1 MDDYKKYLIKEA
13 KKDIIQRVYSKDF
26 DTINY
31 IGGFIKSTNINMK
44 DKDIEKLKNRIYNNT
59 ELYRKYLDSAIENSL
74 SIKIDYINYDI
85 ENRIKKEVI
94 EFLYPT
100 QWKEVKVF
108 VKEYCKNSKTNFCN
122 HVLIEMNDKE
132 YTDNYEKYFIHKLN
146 SGTLDY
152 HDYLFLN
159 KIFYNKKVI
168 AKIYLE
174 IISSPKKYE
183 LNPFDGILKEVKKES
198 STTSLRSSIYYKFIR
213 LFDIKSEEIKSLKEP
228 NYEELIKLSRG
239 ILKEM
244 K

>member
-1 MDDYKKYLIKEA
+1 ML
-13 KKDIIQRVYSKDF
+13 
-26 DTINY
+26 
-31 IGGFIKSTNINMK
+31 
-44 DKDIEKLKNRIYNNT
+44 
-59 ELYRKYLDSAIENSL
+59 SAP
-74 SIKIDYINYDI
+74 Y
-85 ENRIKKEVI
+85 
-94 EFLYPT
+94 
-100 QWKEVKVF
+100 
-108 VKEYCKNSKTNFCN
+108 
-122 HVLIEMNDKE
+122 
-132 YTDNYEKYFIHKLN
+132 
-146 SGTLDY
+146 
-152 HDYLFLN
+152 DYLFLN